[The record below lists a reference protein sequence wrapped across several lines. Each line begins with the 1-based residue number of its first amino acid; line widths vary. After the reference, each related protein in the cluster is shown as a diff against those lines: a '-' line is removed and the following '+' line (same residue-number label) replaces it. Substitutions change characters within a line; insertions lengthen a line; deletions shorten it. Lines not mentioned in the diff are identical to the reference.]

1 MSHGLPLPEKIQN
14 APSLRPGL
22 ELYYI
27 AFQDLMASRPVGMGV
42 GPIWWSTVQTYC
54 EAKHLSEDQT
64 DAMHN
69 HIKAMDAAYLKHMNK
84 KTK

>member
-1 MSHGLPLPEKIQN
+1 M
-14 APSLRPGL
+14 RPGL

-42 GPIWWSTVQTYC
+42 GPIWWSTVQSYC
-54 EAKHLSEDQT
+54 EAKGLDESQT
-64 DAMHN
+64 QAMHH
-69 HIKAMDAAYLKHMNK
+69 HIKALDSAYLKHVNK